1 MATIH
6 VRSVPDA
13 LYAQVRE
20 LAQAKQRSL
29 SAEVGALLETAVAIE
44 ERRQKQA
51 NALDANSVALLRV
64 DRVFRSPKKSR
75 PPSADQICVSNR
87 RRKVSPILYT
97 ACTEGANLSHP
108 RDHAPL

>member
-29 SAEVGALLETAVAIE
+29 SAEVVALLETALAAE
-44 ERRQKQA
+44 SRRQQQA
-51 NALDANSVALLRV
+51 NVLDAIRRRRFIPPAGAPDSVDLLRE
-64 DRVFRSPKKSR
+64 DRAR
-75 PPSADQICVSNR
+75 
-87 RRKVSPILYT
+87 
-97 ACTEGANLSHP
+97 
-108 RDHAPL
+108 

>member
-29 SAEVGALLETAVAIE
+29 SAEVVALLETALAAE
-44 ERRQKQA
+44 SRRQQQA
-51 NALDANSVALLRV
+51 NVLDAIRRRRFIPPAGAPDSVDLLRE
-64 DRVFRSPKKSR
+64 DR
-75 PPSADQICVSNR
+75 
-87 RRKVSPILYT
+87 
-97 ACTEGANLSHP
+97 
-108 RDHAPL
+108 AP